1 MRHRDL
7 PHAVNVGDHY
17 LVEILRTLDEINS
30 KLQSPPA
37 QAPAQDGE
45 VVKVQE
51 PAIPEVESPVVQ
63 TSQQSKQSTDATNG
77 KKRRK

>member
-37 QAPAQDGE
+37 QAPAQEEG

-51 PAIPEVESPVVQ
+51 PAIPEVELSTGS
-63 TSQQSKQSTDATNG
+63 TSLQSEQSTDATNG